1 MQLRKCLLP
10 TNQVIN
16 EIRKNISH
24 EQTTLLQKTLFVV
37 FLTVKRR
44 AFLNGESDLD
54 SGHGEISDTSSDID
68 TVMTSRISESPRLAS
83 PSSRYNL
90 SRSNSDV
97 AALIRRGKE
106 LKGKIGR
113 SYSAESSKIKDP
125 GLKQDETT
133 AKKEGCKSP
142 RLAHMK
148 LNDSQA
154 SSRRSSFDRT
164 SERSLFLL
172 NRSPLLKKS
181 NLSKGAGD
189 LEERK
194 SICLLCV
201 NCLYILWNSASVCVC
216 VCVCVCV

>member
-10 TNQVIN
+10 TNQVTRSEKIYHMN
-16 EIRKNISH
+16 KQH
-24 EQTTLLQKTLFVV
+24 CCKKFVV

-172 NRSPLLKKS
+172 TRSPLLKKS
-181 NLSKGAGD
+181 NLSKGAGN

-194 SICLLCV
+194 SFCLLCV
-201 NCLYILWNSASVCVC
+201 NCLSHTVEFC
-216 VCVCVCV
+216 